1 MGRWREDRG
10 EEGES
15 RGSVVQ
21 SASSI
26 SVSVYVWLCGCL
38 VGSFLS
44 AVTQRNIT
52 MEKESADVRKTRE

>member
-10 EEGES
+10 EEGKS

-26 SVSVYVWLCGCL
+26 SVYVWLCGCL